1 MKEKFDLLIQKI
13 TQDQD
18 STNILEAR
26 KDYQKLAGE
35 IYEDDKSYESRMGLF
50 LEWYVFDRRTP
61 GQEKTPLEMFF
72 SENGGG
78 GISDEFKNGD
88 DFTHNISGLFI
99 VKKIRDN
106 EVMVLNL
113 VDDKKYNVK
122 ENEGKFLFHKNDLF
136 EGRIILIGENY
147 YFSPNFCF
155 HPKDAEKFIKTEVK
169 KIQLIL
175 NGYLK
180 ELKQFNSQ
188 LKDLNSHLEKNARE
202 IEKISGKVQ
211 KTSSTDKIRSF
222 NERVETLKNVRA
234 ELTQKVSM
242 NEAEKGNLETH
253 KIKNEI
259 KGLLSILIQ
268 RLGYMNLKWERSRQI
283 DLHDIY
289 RN

>member
-18 STNILEAR
+18 SNNILEAR

-35 IYEDDKSYESRMGLF
+35 IYEDDKSYEARMGLF
-50 LEWYVFDRRTP
+50 LEWFVFDRMVP
-61 GQEKTPLEMFF
+61 GQEKTPLEIFF
-72 SENGGG
+72 SQNGGG
-78 GISDEFKNGD
+78 GNSNEFQNGN
-88 DFTHNISGLFI
+88 DFIQNIHGLFI

-106 EVMVLNL
+106 EVTALNL

-122 ENEGKFLFHKNDLF
+122 ENEGKILFHKNDLF
-136 EGRIILIGENY
+136 EGRIVLIGEDY

-155 HPKDAEKFIKTEVK
+155 HPKEAEKFIKVEAK

-180 ELKQFNSQ
+180 ELKQFNTQ
-188 LKDLNSHLEKNARE
+188 LKDLNVRLDKNARE
-202 IEKISGKVQ
+202 IEKIGGKVQ
-211 KTSSTDKIRSF
+211 KTSATDKVRSL
-222 NERVETLKNVRA
+222 NEKLEALKTVRA
-234 ELTQKVSM
+234 ELTQTVSM
-242 NEAEKGNLETH
+242 KEAEKANLETQ

-259 KGLLSILIQ
+259 RSLVSILIQ

-283 DLHDIY
+283 DLKDIY

>member
-1 MKEKFDLLIQKI
+1 LKEKFDLLIQKI

-18 STNILEAR
+18 SNNILEAR

-35 IYEDDKSYESRMGLF
+35 IYEDDKSYEARMGLF
-50 LEWYVFDRRTP
+50 LEWYVFDRKAP
-61 GQEKTPLEMFF
+61 GQEKTPLEIFF
-72 SENGGG
+72 SQNGGG
-78 GISDEFKNGD
+78 GNSDEFKKGD
-88 DFTHNISGLFI
+88 DFIHNISGLFI

-106 EVMVLNL
+106 EVTALNF

-122 ENEGKFLFHKNDLF
+122 ENEGKILFHKNDLF
-136 EGRIILIGENY
+136 EGRIVLIGESY

-155 HPKDAEKFIKTEVK
+155 HPKEAEKFIKVEVK

-188 LKDLNSHLEKNARE
+188 LKDLNSQLDKNARE

-211 KTSSTDKIRSF
+211 KTSSTDKIRSL
-222 NERVETLKNVRA
+222 NEKLEALKTVRA

-242 NEAEKGNLETH
+242 NEAEKANLETQ

-259 KGLLSILIQ
+259 KSLVCILIQ

-283 DLHDIY
+283 DLQDIY